1 MSLLFSNVAEEYV
14 THSTDKETNLSSQ
27 VNDLFDVIEDRVSED
42 ASGMLPQQRFITSV
56 ASQYYQQS
64 IEDINNEG
72 LGNKAVRRK
81 NFQQIMKESFFYG
94 ANRYGNN
101 FIAQESEQK
110 IKEVIKLQHM
120 DRDKLLGKF

>member
-101 FIAQESEQK
+101 FIA
-110 IKEVIKLQHM
+110 
-120 DRDKLLGKF
+120 